1 MKIIASSLVLIVSVV
16 VFGYSPPASVAA
28 EYPGKPITLIVPA
41 GAGGS
46 TDFLARTL
54 AEAMKKQLA
63 QPFVVLNRPGGGGGL
78 GVVEV
83 VKAKPDGYTLGC
95 ASNSSLVFP
104 HIQDLAYKSS
114 ADFQPI
120 IGVHDTPLAF
130 TVNPKKPW
138 KTLAEFIADAK
149 ANPGKLT
156 VAVASYGITY
166 MDLNLLMET
175 TGIQFRF
182 VTTEGDAQT
191 VTQLLGG
198 HVDAGFPATGALLG
212 HVRAGSLKILGLAAD
227 RRYSDLP
234 DVPTF
239 TELGYGKA
247 YIEFY
252 MQLFGPKGMP
262 EPVLTLLHDS
272 FKKALEDEV
281 VKATFHKAGFILH
294 YRSTA
299 DLTKRMAADDKLFAD
314 LVTKLKLKQ

>member
-1 MKIIASSLVLIVSVV
+1 MKIITSSLVLIVSVV
-16 VFGYSPPASVAA
+16 FFGYSPPASVAA
-28 EYPGKPITLIVPA
+28 AYPEKPITIIVAA

-46 TDFLARTL
+46 TDIVARTM
-54 AEAMKKQLA
+54 AEAMKKQLP
-63 QPFVVLNRPGGGGGL
+63 QPFVVINRPGGGGGL

-120 IGVHDTPLAF
+120 IGVHDIPSAF
-130 TVNPKKPW
+130 TVNAKKPW

-272 FKKALEDEV
+272 FKKALDDEV

>member
-1 MKIIASSLVLIVSVV
+1 MKIITSSLVLIVSVV
-16 VFGYSPPASVAA
+16 FFGYSPPASVAA
-28 EYPGKPITLIVPA
+28 AYPEKPITIIVPA

-46 TDFLARTL
+46 TDIVARTM
-54 AEAMKKQLA
+54 AEAMKKHLP
-63 QPFVVLNRPGGGGGL
+63 QPFVVINRPGGGGGL

-272 FKKALEDEV
+272 FKKALDDEV